1 MQDPEAS
8 APDSCHFQRIRGLMN
23 ITTPKAV
30 GINGTAG
37 SAAGPPIFVSPPYFC
52 LCDASLAAAVDGLP
66 GCGDDVEAARLHTTF
81 VDVEPISGIP
91 MRGRQRFMVS
101 SEMSASA
108 RAHLEPRLD
117 RNNGNRS
124 TVVPIFWSDED
135 IHGLDSDVLG
145 FKDKVYG

>member
-1 MQDPEAS
+1 
-8 APDSCHFQRIRGLMN
+8 
-23 ITTPKAV
+23 
-30 GINGTAG
+30 
-37 SAAGPPIFVSPPYFC
+37 
-52 LCDASLAAAVDGLP
+52 
-66 GCGDDVEAARLHTTF
+66 
-81 VDVEPISGIP
+81 
-91 MRGRQRFMVS
+91 MVS